1 MRHLLTSLVTAA
13 TVVGSVP
20 ALAASDPAPAPMERE
35 LLKEACETKEKTA
48 PTAGAK
54 VDLYDYRVTVSVSPA
69 VHLMMQDTAFDGPTW
84 RKTLDCEGNRAL
96 AARITGGKVE
106 LRFQAL
112 VPYPDPAKDPR
123 YVAFTDAFALK
134 DMKNGA
140 ISRQRNGV
148 TYSFALKT

>member
-1 MRHLLTSLVTAA
+1 MRHFLVSLVTAA
-13 TVVGSVP
+13 TVIGSVP
-20 ALAASDPAPAPMERE
+20 ALAAPDPAPAERE
-35 LLKEACETKEKTA
+35 LLKEACETKEKTT

-54 VDLYDYRVTVSVSPA
+54 ADLYDYRVTVSISTA
-69 VHLMMQDTAFDGPTW
+69 IHLMMQDTAFDGPSW

-112 VPYPDPAKDPR
+112 VPYPDPAKKDPR
-123 YVAFTDAFALK
+123 YVAFTDTFALK
-134 DMKNGA
+134 DLKKGA
-140 ISRQRNGV
+140 ITREKDGI